1 MNRTKE
7 FKNPKV
13 KQFPSALLLSP
24 TDGLSLQT
32 QAAESSLEAMPS
44 KLNFYRQRQVF

>member
-32 QAAESSLEAMPS
+32 QSSLEAMSS
-44 KLNFYRQRQVF
+44 KFGFYTQRQVF